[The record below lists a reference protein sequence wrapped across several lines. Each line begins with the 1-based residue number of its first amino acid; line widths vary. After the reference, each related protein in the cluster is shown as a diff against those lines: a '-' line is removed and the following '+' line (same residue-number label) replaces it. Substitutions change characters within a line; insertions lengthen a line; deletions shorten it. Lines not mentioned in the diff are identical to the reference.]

1 MLFGKSKNLELKIN
15 CNCTQCVLISNHF
28 ILYNYALALSF
39 HTFCSCFLIC
49 NLHFFFSVGTYKQ
62 IRKDVNAAVGYPV
75 MPEYKNLL
83 NEKPKLRPTGII
95 IKDKG
100 HDIIAPMQNT
110 LEHTI
115 KRLLT
120 CTDTLANIDMV
131 KAKYPDDQRRYVCY
145 FKYGC
150 DGLSGL
156 VQFHQEL
163 DDEAL
168 KDGKMLASMTEHEKI
183 AALTKE
189 RPINIKFKKP
199 KNRDTYFKVPL
210 KSGLFGE

>member
-1 MLFGKSKNLELKIN
+1 MQVQIQKN
-15 CNCTQCVLISNHF
+15 F
-28 ILYNYALALSF
+28 DYALALSF
-39 HTFCSCFLIC
+39 RTFCSCFLIC
-49 NLHFFFSVGTYKQ
+49 SLHFFFSVGTYKQ

-168 KDGKMLASMTEHEKI
+168 KDGKMLASHLIILQIVCYIDSKKL
-183 AALTKE
+183 ALVVHQNPLLNSKDAC
-189 RPINIKFKKP
+189 RPLRNTDPELEYLIRKKKF
-199 KNRDTYFKVPL
+199 
-210 KSGLFGE
+210 